1 MMDSVN
7 YNMPYRSRGPAQ
19 GKGPLSAQQATER
32 GYKCFL
38 PKKLK
43 PSASGRVAL
52 AAAMCGLFGKLLFD
66 GQLRDVSYC
75 SSEAS
80 SVRQVLFL
88 HVKRRRLLCLCSN
101 CLIIWWKRLEIHLL
115 PRSLLLDT
123 VANV

>member
-1 MMDSVN
+1 MDSVN
-7 YNMPYRSRGPAQ
+7 YSMPYRSRGPAQ
-19 GKGPLSAQQATER
+19 GKGPPSTQQATER

-52 AAAMCGLFGKLLFD
+52 AVAVCGLFGKLLFD
-66 GQLRDVSYC
+66 GQLWDVLRC
-75 SSEAS
+75 SSEDS
-80 SVRQVLFL
+80 GVRQVLFL
-88 HVKRRRLLCLCSN
+88 HMKWGCLLCLCGK
-101 CLIIWWKRLEIHLL
+101 CLLMWWKRLEIYLL